1 MKVYLVGS
9 RNCEGTD
16 IMHVCLSKETALKRW
31 EEIRQE
37 LIKNEEEIL
46 KEYPKNEIV
55 LRILKNLS
63 ETDYTKMDNY
73 PQEEPFISEMETED

>member
-9 RNCEGTD
+9 CDCEFTNTKY
-16 IMHVCLSKETALKRW
+16 ICLSKVTALKRW

-37 LIKNEEEIL
+37 LIKQVNDIL
-46 KEYPKNEIV
+46 KKYPDDEME

-63 ETDYTKMDNY
+63 ETDPEKINNY
-73 PQEEPFISEMETED
+73 PHDEPFIREMETEE